1 MLREP
6 LHVLPGMG
14 HLRARLLLVFELL
27 VWVRVEVFNTNC
39 IFLTRERSLPS
50 SSTSTYSLSLF
61 SQPRLSLSLS
71 PPTKKH
77 SLNQKRAFGVSSARA
92 VAWAVLFFSLSS
104 LFGLIAFGV
113 DYVSKLRCLASRT
126 SAAER
131 AKDAS
136 GGETHAET
144 FAQSVEFCAHQYSTA
159 WQVLTVISAV
169 AGAAAI
175 GLGAWRRMQM
185 RERFRIRGSAVS
197 DFCTWLWC
205 SPCALCQETRTL
217 ELRGVRDGQW
227 IGADPLLAARK
238 QKKKEEGP
246 AAGSAAAAAAT
257 TAPAVMEMPSKVV

>member
-1 MLREP
+1 MLP
-6 LHVLPGMG
+6 WLGD
-14 HLRARLLLVFELL
+14 LRARLLLVLELL
-27 VWVRVEVFNTNC
+27 VWVRVKFHNFRRDVFWMACDPTQ
-39 IFLTRERSLPS
+39 
-50 SSTSTYSLSLF
+50 TSPLSF

-71 PPTKKH
+71 LHPLSSNQNQKH

-113 DYVSKLRCLASRT
+113 DYVSKLRCLASHT
-126 SAAER
+126 DAAER
-131 AKDAS
+131 AEDAS
-136 GGETHAET
+136 GGTAHAET
-144 FAQSVEFCAHQYSTA
+144 FAQSIEFCAHQYSTA
-159 WQVLTVISAV
+159 WQVLTIISAV
-169 AGAAAI
+169 AGAAAV

-185 RERFRIRGSAVS
+185 RERFSIRGSAVS

-227 IGADPLLAARK
+227 LGADPLLAARK
-238 QKKKEEGP
+238 KKGP
-246 AAGSAAAAAAT
+246 AAAAAAAAAAT